1 MKKLFVALVLTLL
14 CTAPSHAVEVAGVK
28 LDPTVTVNSQQL
40 KLNGSGIRKKWFVK
54 IYVGS
59 LYSNKRL
66 STGSEALLDIG
77 DKLIRI
83 NLLHSK
89 IEKEKMTEIFGEG
102 LANNAPDLI
111 GSPEVKKFLS
121 LFTVDFIKGD
131 IVDLILSADGSVSV
145 SHNGKSL
152 GNVPS
157 TKLAKGVLAIY
168 LGEKPA
174 DDSLK
179 KGMLGKE

>member
-1 MKKLFVALVLTLL
+1 MKNLFAALILTIIF
-14 CTAPSHAVEVAGVK
+14 AGQSSAVEVAGVK
-28 LDPTVTVNSQQL
+28 LEPTVMVNSQQL
-40 KLNGSGIRKKWFVK
+40 KLNGQGIRKKWFMK

-59 LYSNKRL
+59 LYSTKRL
-66 STGSEALLDIG
+66 STGPEALLDTG

-89 IEKEKMTEIFGEG
+89 LEKEKMTEIFGEG

-111 GSPEVKKFLS
+111 GSPDVKKFLS

-131 IVDLILSADGSVSV
+131 VVDLILSANGSVSV

-157 TKLAKGVLAIY
+157 TKLAKGVLSIY

-174 DDSLK
+174 DESLK
-179 KGMLGKE
+179 NGMLGKE